1 MIISFD
7 EYEIDVSGSKSLL
20 LHQVELEKE
29 LGVKTESLP
38 REKWDTWDPT
48 LISEV
53 NQTKQQLFYKACF
66 DLFEKY
72 TGSVVMF

>member
-1 MIISFD
+1 MI
-7 EYEIDVSGSKSLL
+7 L
-20 LHQVELEKE
+20 QVQHESSR
-29 LGVKTESLP
+29 GINTMSLP

-53 NQTKQQLFYKACF
+53 NQTKPSQTKQQLFYKVCF